1 MTGCPGQACTT
12 GCERNQDDG
21 GDLDASQPPRRA
33 VGIRPMG
40 GGRPLRGGHQRRK
53 TLTIADATAA
63 RLRPPRTHGT
73 PVAPS
78 AANVARFRWPMA
90 IFPAQIRSPAT
101 PQINTPHL
109 PQAMIVV
116 TGPVNPGGASGAG
129 FGAGARA
136 GGRAAVARYL

>member
-21 GDLDASQPPRRA
+21 GDLDASRPPRRA
-33 VGIRPMG
+33 VGIRPVG

-53 TLTIADATAA
+53 TPTMAVATAA

-78 AANVARFRWPMA
+78 AAKVARFRCPMA
-90 IFPAQIRSPAT
+90 IFPAQISSPVT
-101 PQINTPHL
+101 PQIRTAHL
-109 PQAMIVV
+109 PQAMMVV
-116 TGPVNPGGASGAG
+116 TGLVRPGGAWG
-129 FGAGARA
+129 
-136 GGRAAVARYL
+136 